1 MTQLMTRPRRRVRQ
15 RTAELDGWIQP
26 PTNEVVLQTEYLLE
40 NVLDRTLAE
49 VIVEWAADLSR
60 DQSEVV
66 AALTARPVAY
76 VAESGAVAAIDFVS
90 QALGVPD
97 VDVLAAAR
105 IKERTFHEWKSKG
118 RAPRLGSQGQLWK
131 LVGIVEDL
139 AASGLDIAAWF
150 RARPALRDL
159 LRSGDLDTFALTPV
173 HDDMVDHVL
182 IERGRASAGLAGPE
196 THVPP
201 AAGPQAPRR
210 VKVAARSGPRT
221 QSRPGKV

>member
-1 MTQLMTRPRRRVRQ
+1 MTQQIMRRSRPARQ
-15 RTAELDGWIQP
+15 HTAELDRWAQT
-26 PTNEVVLQTEYLLE
+26 PTNEVVTQTEFLLE

-49 VIVEWAADLSR
+49 IVVDWAADLSR
-60 DQSEVV
+60 DPSEAV
-66 AALTARPVAY
+66 AALLARPVQY
-76 VAESGAVAAIDFVS
+76 VADSDAVAAIDFVS
-90 QALGVPD
+90 RALGVPD

-118 RAPRLGSQGQLWK
+118 REPRLGSQGQLWK

-139 AASGLDIAAWF
+139 AAGGLDVATWF

-173 HDDMVDHVL
+173 HEDIVDEML
-182 IERGRASAGLAGPE
+182 IERGLASAGLAGPE
-196 THVPP
+196 TDVPK

-210 VKVAARSGPRT
+210 AKVAARSVPRT
-221 QSRPGKV
+221 PSLHRKV

>member
-1 MTQLMTRPRRRVRQ
+1 MMLRSRRARQ
-15 RTAELDGWIQP
+15 HTAEFDSWPQT
-26 PTNEVVLQTEYLLE
+26 PTNEVVSQTEYLLE

-49 VIVEWAADLSR
+49 IVVGWAADLSR
-60 DQSEVV
+60 DPNEVV
-66 AALTARPVAY
+66 AALLARPIQY
-76 VAESGAVAAIDFVS
+76 VADSGAVAAIDFVS
-90 QALGVPD
+90 RALGVPE

-118 RAPRLGSQGQLWK
+118 REPRLGSQGQLWK

-139 AASGLDIAAWF
+139 VASGLDVATWF

-159 LRSGDLDTFALTPV
+159 LRSGDLDAFALTPV
-173 HDDMVDHVL
+173 HDDIVDKLL

-196 THVPP
+196 THVPQ

-210 VKVAARSGPRT
+210 AKVAARSISRT
-221 QSRPGKV
+221 PSQPGKV

>member
-1 MTQLMTRPRRRVRQ
+1 MTQLTTRPRRRVRQ
-15 RTAELDGWIQP
+15 RTAELDDWFP
-26 PTNEVVLQTEYLLE
+26 APRNELVLQTEYLLE
-40 NVLDRTLAE
+40 NVLDRTLAA
-49 VIVEWAADLSR
+49 VIVDWAADLSR
-60 DQSEVV
+60 DPSEVV
-66 AALTARPVAY
+66 AALMARPVAY

-150 RARPALRDL
+150 RAHPDLRDL
-159 LRSGDLDTFALTPV
+159 LRSGDLDTFALAPV
-173 HDDMVDHVL
+173 HDDVVDKMF

-196 THVPP
+196 AHVPP
-201 AAGPQAPRR
+201 AAGPQTPRRTKVAPRSVFR
-210 VKVAARSGPRT
+210 PPL
-221 QSRPGKV
+221 RPGKV